1 MDTNRKAYEINDYAE
16 ALIHHKAQQLVGN
29 AGYTEDDVEELE
41 QEMRLDLLKRLPK
54 FNPKRATYN
63 TFVTRL
69 IERKICNLIRHRTQ
83 KVRDYRCEECS
94 LNDTVETGGS
104 NNRKVKHMETITQD
118 EHDFRSGRYRRPA
131 AERLD
136 LQLDISMALSKL
148 PSELQELAELLQTR
162 SITEAAQELGIPR
175 STLYSSG
182 LAKLRRAFKGIDPRK
197 MCEELPTVHPCAG

>member
-1 MDTNRKAYEINDYAE
+1 MDTNKKPYGINDYAE
-16 ALIHHKAQQLVGN
+16 ALIHHRAQQLVGN

-94 LNDTVETGGS
+94 LNDTVETDDS
-104 NNRKVKHMETITQD
+104 KNKKVKRMETITQD
-118 EHDFRSGRYRRPA
+118 EHDLRSGKYRRPA

-136 LQLDISMALSKL
+136 LRLDISLILSKL
-148 PSELQELAELLQTR
+148 PPKLQELAELLKTM
-162 SITEAAQELGIPR
+162 SITEAARELGISR
-175 STLYSSG
+175 TTLYSSG

-197 MCEELPTVHPCAG
+197 MYEELPTVRSCAG